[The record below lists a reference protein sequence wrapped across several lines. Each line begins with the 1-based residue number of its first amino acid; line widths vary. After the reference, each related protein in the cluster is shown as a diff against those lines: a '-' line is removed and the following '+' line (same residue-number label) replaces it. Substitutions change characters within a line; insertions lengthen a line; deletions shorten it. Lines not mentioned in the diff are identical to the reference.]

1 MNPQFQIGEF
11 VCVKWSKNQVSVV
24 WLNVHQS
31 YSLFSRF
38 AWVSTLMEV
47 KSSEINF
54 SMELEIY
61 GNSMEIQ
68 YPKNIVNYAKKL
80 H

>member
-1 MNPQFQIGEF
+1 
-11 VCVKWSKNQVSVV
+11 
-24 WLNVHQS
+24 
-31 YSLFSRF
+31 
-38 AWVSTLMEV
+38 MEV